1 VFDAQFVFEF
11 VRISMRSRETLLRL
25 HRFRTE
31 DRRRQA
37 ADIDGMIQDLTKKY
51 DELDSHVRFEESRNG
66 VTDPANVN
74 YSMAAKATR
83 GRRDNLLKSI
93 ADLKDQKAAVM
104 VQLVDEEAELRKVEL
119 LMEKEGGASTTPA
132 ISTGLQPAH
141 VH

>member
-1 VFDAQFVFEF
+1 
-11 VRISMRSRETLLRL
+11 MRSRETLLRL

-93 ADLKDQKAAVM
+93 SDLKDQKAAVL
-104 VQLVDEEAELRKVEL
+104 VQLADEEVELRKVEML
-119 LMEKEGGASTTPA
+119 VEKESGAPSSA
-132 ISTGLQPAH
+132 SGSAGLVAAH
-141 VH
+141 AH

>member
-1 VFDAQFVFEF
+1 
-11 VRISMRSRETLLRL
+11 MRSRETLLRL

-37 ADIDGMIQDLTKKY
+37 ADIDGMIQDLTRKY

-93 ADLKDQKAAVM
+93 ADLKDQKASV
-104 VQLVDEEAELRKVEL
+104 VTQLADEEVELRKVEM
-119 LMEKEGGASTTPA
+119 LMEKESGVSAAASGSP
-132 ISTGLQPAH
+132 GLQPAH
-141 VH
+141 AH